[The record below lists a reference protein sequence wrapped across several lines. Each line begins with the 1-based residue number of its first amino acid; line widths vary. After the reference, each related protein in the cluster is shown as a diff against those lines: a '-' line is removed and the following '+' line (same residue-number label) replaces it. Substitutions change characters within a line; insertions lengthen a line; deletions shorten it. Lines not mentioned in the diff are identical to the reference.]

1 LRRITAW
8 TVATCIATTAV
19 GGQALAAPNL
29 TAAQIVDKYVAA
41 RGGLEAWR
49 KIDTMI
55 CVGHL
60 ETGNPAAPLVP
71 YVLQMKRPNKRR
83 FEVHL
88 RDETSVRIF
97 NGNDGWKLRPARG
110 GIPELLSYT
119 DEEVKA
125 ARDGPGIDGPLF
137 GYQAK
142 GVIVDLETIEE
153 LEGRKTYRLS
163 VTLPSGANQHV
174 WIDAKT
180 FLDVQYDRESRTAA
194 GNSATVTVHQ
204 LNFKTVGGLQIPH
217 SIVTDAGTGKSS
229 EKMVIDQVL
238 LNSPLSESVFARPN
252 VPSRRSLGGF
262 GGTAPP
268 PPSRGISPPP
278 SAPPNPP
285 SSPTSEPK

>member
-8 TVATCIATTAV
+8 TVAACIVTTAV
-19 GGQALAAPNL
+19 GGRALAAPNL
-29 TAAQIVDKYVAA
+29 TAAQIVDKHVAA

-60 ETGNPAAPLVP
+60 ETGNPAAPVVP

-110 GIPELLSYT
+110 GIPELLPYT
-119 DEEVKA
+119 DEELKA
-125 ARDGPGIDGPLF
+125 ARDGPGIDEPLID
-137 GYQAK
+137 YQAK
-142 GVIVDLETIEE
+142 GVKVELETIEE
-153 LEGRKTYRLS
+153 LEARKTYRLS
-163 VTLPSGANQHV
+163 VTLPSGASQHV

-204 LNFKTVGGLQIPH
+204 LNFKAVGGLQIPH
-217 SIVTDAGTGKSS
+217 SIVTDARTGKSS

-252 VPSRRSLGGF
+252 VPSRRNLGGF

-268 PPSRGISPPP
+268 PPTRGVPPP
-278 SAPPNPP
+278 LSALPNPP
-285 SSPTSEPK
+285 SPPTTEPK